1 MGLGR
6 VKGVM
11 NGGGFLQLKQKA
23 IGIGIG
29 IGMGLET
36 NGSISSNN
44 AFPVCNQTESV
55 TIMTAISHFIIIYH

>member
-23 IGIGIG
+23 IGIG
-29 IGMGLET
+29 MGLET
-36 NGSISSNN
+36 NG
-44 AFPVCNQTESV
+44 PKLQ
-55 TIMTAISHFIIIYH
+55 